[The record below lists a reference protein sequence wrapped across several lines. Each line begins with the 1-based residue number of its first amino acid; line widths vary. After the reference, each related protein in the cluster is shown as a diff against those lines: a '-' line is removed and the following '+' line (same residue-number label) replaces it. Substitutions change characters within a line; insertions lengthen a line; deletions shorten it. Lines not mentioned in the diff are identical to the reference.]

1 MGVREFFEKM
11 QQGVRGAREKMMEVS
26 QKFQGGRPQERDLF
40 QRDNRVLRRDPLFGG
55 GEVWI
60 GQRWRRSRKKKTKK
74 KDKKKK
80 GWGKSI
86 FR

>member
-1 MGVREFFEKM
+1 MGVREFFGKAR
-11 QQGVRGAREKMMEVS
+11 QWVREAREKMMDVS
-26 QKFQGGRPQERDLF
+26 QKFQGGKPQERDLF
-40 QRDNRVLRRDPLFGG
+40 QRNYRVLRKDPLFGG

-60 GQRWRRSRKKKTKK
+60 GPRWRRFRRKKTKK

-80 GWGKSI
+80 GWGKAI